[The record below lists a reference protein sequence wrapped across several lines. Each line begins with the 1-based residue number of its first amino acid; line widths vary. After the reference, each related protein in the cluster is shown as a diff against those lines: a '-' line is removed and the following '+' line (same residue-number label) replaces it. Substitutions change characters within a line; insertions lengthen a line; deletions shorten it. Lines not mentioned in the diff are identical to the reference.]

1 MANIKK
7 RLLVLSTGRKI
18 KLTGIGIF
26 ISPDLEVGE
35 GFTNNLFCPSGNHGD
50 VVHTNP
56 YKLTVSEL
64 HEVADLIIK
73 TAVQFKDYIDEK
85 MASKANGT
93 G

>member
-35 GFTNNLFCPSGNHGD
+35 GFTNNLFCPLAGKGD
-50 VVHTNP
+50 VVVSNP
-56 YKLTVSEL
+56 YKLSPAEL
-64 HEVADLIIK
+64 HEIADLIIK
-73 TAVQFKDYIDEK
+73 TAVQFKDYVDEK
-85 MASKANGT
+85 LIQRDTAAG
-93 G
+93 